1 MKSGESL
8 PRGLVYH
15 ITSVTSHILP
25 VLLILNIPNK
35 IVINVKKFI
44 PILTASVILITRN
57 AYNFN
62 NSINKTH
69 FHIMFLSCLT

>member
-1 MKSGESL
+1 VVI
-8 PRGLVYH
+8 LVVQCVGPLIY
-15 ITSVTSHILP
+15 VFP

-35 IVINVKKFI
+35 HVIHVKKFI

-62 NSINKTH
+62 NCINKTD
-69 FHIMFLSCLT
+69 FHIMFLSCHT